1 MKLEVFS
8 VDLLGNI
15 AEEPDVIKTN
25 IHNLSLNNV
34 YTDYFEGNMPYPN
47 TNFLELTFINYE
59 NSKIFDLNLKDKNNF
74 KKYDSIYFFIIL

>member
-8 VDLLGNI
+8 SDLLGNI

-59 NSKIFDLNLKDKNNF
+59 NSKIFDFNLKDKNNF
-74 KKYDSIYFFIIL
+74 KKYDSIYFLIIL

>member
-8 VDLLGNI
+8 SDLLGNI

-47 TNFLELTFINYE
+47 TNFLELTFILY
-59 NSKIFDLNLKDKNNF
+59 NF
-74 KKYDSIYFFIIL
+74 LIYFVIDLFNHFIIFFFI

>member
-8 VDLLGNI
+8 SDLLGNI

-59 NSKIFDLNLKDKNNF
+59 NSKIFDFNLKDKNNF